1 MDSIL
6 LNINTNDL
14 NITKTHDFTINFD
27 SLTLDHHE
35 DYHIALVSY
44 NIPYTWYN
52 ISAAQGNNQFRY
64 SPDAGINYYTLTIP
78 DGNYGIDDLNLEVQ
92 DLIVANGHAVDKIVF
107 SGDYNSMR
115 VDLEILEVAWR
126 VDFQDANSNNFRN
139 ILGFNSAEYSGA
151 VNTVFRAQNRAN
163 ITNNIDSVSI
173 NCSIVDSASILLN
186 NRQSSSLYHITDYG
200 AGAGSYLTARVP
212 APIYLPI
219 NLSGN
224 IHNIRISIRNQSDEI
239 IDLNGEHIT
248 ISLHIKKM

>member
-6 LNINTNDL
+6 LNINTHDL
-14 NITKTHDFTINFD
+14 NITRTHDFEVRFD
-27 SLTLDHHE
+27 ALQLDHNA

-52 ISAAQGNNQFRY
+52 ISVAQGNNQFRY
-64 SPDAGINYYTLTIP
+64 SPNAGVNWYTVTVP
-78 DGNYGIDDLNLEVQ
+78 DGNYGIDDLNTELQE
-92 DLIVANGHAVDKIVF
+92 LISANGHAVDKIVF

-139 ILGFNSAEYSGA
+139 ILGFNSALYSGA
-151 VNTVFRAQNRAN
+151 VNTIFRAENRAN
-163 ITNNIDSVSI
+163 ITNNIDSISI
-173 NCSIVDSASILLN
+173 NCSIVDTGSILLN

-212 APIYLPI
+212 YPVYLPI
-219 NLSGN
+219 NLNGN
-224 IHNIRISIRNQSDEI
+224 IHSIRISIRNQSDDLV
-239 IDLNGEHIT
+239 DLNAENIT
-248 ISLHIKKM
+248 ISLHLKKM

>member
-14 NITKTHDFTINFD
+14 NITNTHDFEIRFD
-27 SLTLDHHE
+27 ALQLDHNA

-64 SPDAGINYYTLTIP
+64 SPDAGVNYYTLTIP
-78 DGNYGIDDLNLEVQ
+78 DGNYGVDDLNTELQ
-92 DLIVANGHAVDKIVF
+92 TLIVANGQAVDKIVI

-115 VDLEILEVAWR
+115 VDLEILDIAWR

-151 VNTVFRAQNRAN
+151 VNTIFRAENRAN
-163 ITNNIDSVSI
+163 ISNDIDSVSI
-173 NCSIVDSASILLN
+173 NCSIVDTGSILLN

-200 AGAGSYLTARVP
+200 AGSGSYLTARVP
-212 APIYLPI
+212 YPIYLPI
-219 NLSGN
+219 NLNGN
-224 IHNIRISIRNQSDEI
+224 IHSIHITIRNQSDQI
-239 IDLNGEHIT
+239 IDLNGEHLV
-248 ISLHIKKM
+248 ISLHLKKM

>member
-6 LNINTNDL
+6 LNINTHDL
-14 NITKTHDFTINFD
+14 NITNTHDFAINFD
-27 SLTLDHHE
+27 SLQLDHHQ

-52 ISAAQGNNQFRY
+52 ISASQGNNQFRY
-64 SPDAGINYYTLTIP
+64 SPDAITYHTLTIP
-78 DGNYGIDDLNLEVQ
+78 DGNYGVDDLNLELQ
-92 DLIVANGHAVDKIVF
+92 DLIVANGHTADKIVF

-115 VDLEILEVAWR
+115 VDLEITDIAWR

-139 ILGFNSAEYSGA
+139 ILGFNNQEYSGA
-151 VNTVFRAQNRAN
+151 VGSIFRAEGRAN

-173 NCSIVDSASILLN
+173 NCSIVDSGAILLN

>member
-64 SPDAGINYYTLTIP
+64 SPDAGVNYYTLTIP
-78 DGNYGIDDLNLEVQ
+78 DGNYGVDDLNLELQ
-92 DLIVANGHAVDKIVF
+92 DLIVANGQAADKIVF

-115 VDLEILEVAWR
+115 VDLEILEVAWL

-151 VNTVFRAQNRAN
+151 VNNVFRAESRAN

-173 NCSIVDSASILLN
+173 NCSIVDSAAILLN

-200 AGAGSYLTARVP
+200 AGDGSYLTARVP
-212 APIYLPI
+212 APIYVPI

>member
-6 LNINTNDL
+6 LNINTHDL
-14 NITKTHDFTINFD
+14 NITNTHDFDINFD
-27 SLTLDHHE
+27 SLQLDHHQ

-52 ISAAQGNNQFRY
+52 ISASQGNNQFRY
-64 SPDAGINYYTLTIP
+64 SPDAITYYTLTIP
-78 DGNYGIDDLNLEVQ
+78 DGNYGIDDLNLELQ
-92 DLIVANGHAVDKIVF
+92 DLIVANGHTADVVVF

-115 VDLEILEVAWR
+115 VDLEITDVAWR

-139 ILGFNSAEYSGA
+139 ILGFNNQEYSGA
-151 VNTVFRAQNRAN
+151 VNSIFRAENRAN
-163 ITNNIDSVSI
+163 ITNDIDSVSI

-224 IHNIRISIRNQSDEI
+224 IHNIRISIRDQSDRI
-239 IDLNGEHIT
+239 IDLNGENVT
-248 ISLHIKKM
+248 ISLHIKKF

>member
-64 SPDAGINYYTLTIP
+64 SPDAGVNWYTLTIP
-78 DGNYGIDDLNLEVQ
+78 DGNYGVDDLNLELQ
-92 DLIVANGHAVDKIVF
+92 DLIVANGHAADKIVF

-115 VDLEILEVAWR
+115 VDLEILDVAWR
-126 VDFQDANSNNFRN
+126 VDFQDGNSNNFRN

-151 VNTVFRAQNRAN
+151 VNTVFRAENRAN

-173 NCSIVDSASILLN
+173 NCSIVDSGAILLN

-212 APIYLPI
+212 APVYLPI

-224 IHNIRISIRNQSDEI
+224 IHNIRISIRNQSDNI

>member
-14 NITKTHDFTINFD
+14 NITNTHDFEIRFD
-27 SLTLDHHE
+27 ALQLDHNA

-52 ISAAQGNNQFRY
+52 ISAAQANNQFRY
-64 SPDAGINYYTLTIP
+64 SPDAGVNYYNLTIP
-78 DGNYGIDDLNLEVQ
+78 DGNYGVDDLNTELQ
-92 DLIVANGHAVDKIVF
+92 TLIVSNGHAADKIVI

-151 VNTVFRAQNRAN
+151 VNTIFRAENRAN
-163 ITNNIDSVSI
+163 ISNDIDSVSI
-173 NCSIVDSASILLN
+173 NCSIVDTGSILLN

-212 APIYLPI
+212 YPVYLPI
-219 NLSGN
+219 NIKGN
-224 IHNIRISIRNQSDEI
+224 IHNIHISIRNQSDQI
-239 IDLNGEHIT
+239 IDLNGEHIVL
-248 ISLHIKKM
+248 SLHLKKM

>member
-52 ISAAQGNNQFRY
+52 ISVAQGNNQFRY
-64 SPDAGINYYTLTIP
+64 STDAGITYSTLTIP
-78 DGNYGIDDLNLEVQ
+78 DGNYGVDDLNLELQ
-92 DLIVANGHAVDKIVF
+92 DLIVANGDTADKIVF

-115 VDLEILEVAWR
+115 VDLEILDVAWR

-151 VNTVFRAQNRAN
+151 VNTIFRAENRAN

-173 NCSIVDSASILLN
+173 NCSIVDSGAILLN

-224 IHNIRISIRNQSDEI
+224 IHNIRISIRNQSDDI

>member
-14 NITKTHDFTINFD
+14 NIRNTHDFTIQFD
-27 SLTLDHHE
+27 SLQLDHNA

-52 ISAAQGNNQFRY
+52 ISVGQGNNQFRY
-64 SPDAGINYYTLTIP
+64 SPDAINYYTLTIP
-78 DGNYGIDDLNLEVQ
+78 DGNYGIDDLNSELQE
-92 DLIVANGHAVDKIVF
+92 LIVANGHAVDKIII

-115 VDLEILEVAWR
+115 VDLEILDVAWR

-139 ILGFNSAEYSGA
+139 ILGFNNQEYSGA
-151 VNTVFRAQNRAN
+151 VGNFFRAPNRAN
-163 ITNNIDSVSI
+163 ITNDIDSVSI
-173 NCSIVDSASILLN
+173 NVSIVDSGSILLN

-212 APIYLPI
+212 YPIYLPI
-219 NLSGN
+219 NLKGN
-224 IHNIRISIRNQSDEI
+224 IHNIHISIRNQSDQI
-239 IDLNGEHIT
+239 IDLNGEHIVL
-248 ISLHIKKM
+248 SLHLKKM

>member
-64 SPDAGINYYTLTIP
+64 SPDAITYHTLTIP
-78 DGNYGIDDLNLEVQ
+78 DGNYGVDDLNLELQ
-92 DLIVANGHAVDKIVF
+92 DLIVANGHTADKIVF

-115 VDLEILEVAWR
+115 VDLEILDVAWR

-173 NCSIVDSASILLN
+173 NCSIVDSAAILLN

-212 APIYLPI
+212 APIYVPI

>member
-14 NITKTHDFTINFD
+14 NIRNTHDFTIQFD
-27 SLTLDHHE
+27 SLQLDHNV

-52 ISAAQGNNQFRY
+52 ISASQGNNQFRY
-64 SPDAGINYYTLTIP
+64 SPDAITYYTVVIP
-78 DGNYGIDDLNLEVQ
+78 DGNYGIDDLNLELQ
-92 DLIVANGHAVDKIVF
+92 DLIVANGHTADKIVF

-115 VDLEILEVAWR
+115 VDLEITDVAWR

-139 ILGFNSAEYSGA
+139 ILGFNNQEYSGA
-151 VNTVFRAQNRAN
+151 VNNLFRAESRAN
-163 ITNNIDSVSI
+163 ITNNIDSISI
-173 NCSIVDSASILLN
+173 NVSIVDSGSILLN

-212 APIYLPI
+212 YPIYLPI

-224 IHNIRISIRNQSDEI
+224 IHNIHISIRNQSDQI
-239 IDLNGEHIT
+239 VDLNGEHIVL
-248 ISLHIKKM
+248 SLHLKKM

>member
-64 SPDAGINYYTLTIP
+64 SPDAITYHTVTIP
-78 DGNYGIDDLNLEVQ
+78 DGNYGIDDLNIELQ
-92 DLIVANGHAVDKIVF
+92 DLIVANGHPADQIII
-107 SGDYNSMR
+107 SADYNSMR
-115 VDLEILEVAWR
+115 VDLEILNVAWR
-126 VDFQDANSNNFRN
+126 VDFLDANSNNFRN

-151 VNTVFRAQNRAN
+151 VNTVFRAENRAN

-173 NCSIVDSASILLN
+173 NCSIVDSAAILLN

-212 APIYLPI
+212 APVYVPI